1 MAEQPGYSLRTK
13 RSYADY
19 AKNNRTCL
27 IIPRE
32 PYCCPKCV
40 PARRAARHN
49 TGCSGQRRNTAG
61 MHSALETAQFWLLA
75 LLRPGDTASAVPPL
89 PRRVMKQNRRS
100 RPRGILKQVSVMY
113 PKMYGCLS
121 GATEYTLAD
130 KITDQPNQKL
140 YLESKTGNEKKNPCL
155 LEQRKRQRMGFA

>member
-1 MAEQPGYSLRTK
+1 
-13 RSYADY
+13 
-19 AKNNRTCL
+19 
-27 IIPRE
+27 
-32 PYCCPKCV
+32 
-40 PARRAARHN
+40 
-49 TGCSGQRRNTAG
+49 
-61 MHSALETAQFWLLA
+61 
-75 LLRPGDTASAVPPL
+75 
-89 PRRVMKQNRRS
+89 
-100 RPRGILKQVSVMY
+100 MY